1 MAFKP
6 KEKEISQLIQ
16 TTNPSV
22 AQPIFSPNEGNY
34 ERKKQYQFTLKPSNR
49 EKLNQLAMAAGA
61 RSASD
66 YLDWLIENQ
75 A

>member
-6 KEKEISQLIQ
+6 KEKEISKIIEA
-16 TTNPSV
+16 TTTPAV
-22 AQPIFSPNEGNY
+22 QPVFSPEASF

-49 EKLNQLAMAAGA
+49 EKLGRLAKAAGA

-66 YLDWLIENQ
+66 YLDRLLESME
-75 A
+75 

>member
-6 KEKEISQLIQ
+6 KEKEISKIIEA
-16 TTNPSV
+16 TTPPPV
-22 AQPIFSPNEGNY
+22 VQPVFSSEASF

-49 EKLNQLAMAAGA
+49 EKLGRLAKAAGA

-66 YLDWLIENQ
+66 YLDRLLESME
-75 A
+75 